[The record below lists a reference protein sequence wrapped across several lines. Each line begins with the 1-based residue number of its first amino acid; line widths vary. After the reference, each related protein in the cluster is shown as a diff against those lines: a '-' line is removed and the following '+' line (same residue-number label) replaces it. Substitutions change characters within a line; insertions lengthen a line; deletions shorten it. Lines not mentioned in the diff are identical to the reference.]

1 MRSKAIIWAPVIFLA
16 GGLAGWFGHQTFQK
30 QQPAPVSVMDSA
42 TAENNDGAPS
52 VDLPDLNGRQVKL
65 TDYQGKV
72 LVVNLWA
79 SWCPPCQK
87 ETPEFVA
94 LQKELGDKGVQ
105 FIGIGVDEEKPIR
118 EFVTRMGVNYPI
130 LLAGDQG
137 DQILLDFGDTQGAL
151 PYTLVI
157 DRSGKVRERH
167 LGYYPQDELRQT
179 LQGLIQEKA

>member
-1 MRSKAIIWAPVIFLA
+1 MRSKAIIWVPIVFLA
-16 GGLAGWFGHQTFQK
+16 GGLSGWFGHQVY
-30 QQPAPVSVMDSA
+30 QQRQAAPVSVMDSA
-42 TAENNDGAPS
+42 SAQASNAAPT
-52 VDLPDLNGRQVKL
+52 VDLPDLNGRKVKL
-65 TDYQGKV
+65 TDYKGKV

-105 FIGIGVDEEKPIR
+105 FIGIGVDEEAPIR

-137 DQILLDFGDTQGAL
+137 DQMLLDFGDTQGAL

-157 DRSGKVRERH
+157 DRSGQVRERH
-167 LGYYPQDELRQT
+167 LGYYPQDELRKT
-179 LQGLIQEKA
+179 LQGLIQDKA